1 MRYVYVDNSE
11 GNPHNPSHPPKA
23 VKFGEQTTDEMGF
36 AFLQVALPDRA
47 DVPGF
52 RRTMQLSR
60 IEEILRDG
68 DDLDS
73 LGPRQAANLRR
84 AIAAFDR
91 NGNGKLE
98 ADELQALMKF
108 LQGTVR

>member
-1 MRYVYVDNSE
+1 MRYVYDNSE

-68 DDLDS
+68 DDLIAGSAAGRQFAACDRS
-73 LGPRQAANLRR
+73 LRPQWQRQA
-84 AIAAFDR
+84 
-91 NGNGKLE
+91 E